1 MIILFGMFWGF
12 ADGDAKSSFMEM
24 GVRGSVFSTG
34 SDYESINDT
43 AKMLIS
49 AKVSPLFGQV
59 KKTIPEEA
67 VKAPADKKDRQ
78 PLPRG
83 VVSLK
88 NETDYEIDVQSLLK
102 EKLKISTKN
111 PRVLIVHT
119 HASESYTPDK
129 KYYYE
134 ETDNY
139 RTDDCNYNMIR
150 VGEELAKVL
159 ESNGIDVIH
168 DKTINDR
175 PSYNASYNKTKSVI
189 ESHLKKDSDI
199 AFVFDIHR
207 DALGDEGN
215 AAKFVKNIGGEDCAQ
230 VMMVCGTDTNLDN
243 PHWRENLKLALNIQ
257 SCMEGMYPGFM
268 RPVNLRRER
277 FNMHLTT
284 GSLIFEVGANGNT
297 LTEAI
302 ASARYL
308 GEGLAEFIKECIK

>member
-1 MIILFGMFWGF
+1 MILLLGMFWGL
-12 ADGDAKSSFMEM
+12 ADGDAKSSFLEL
-24 GVRGSVFSTG
+24 GVRGTVFSTG
-34 SDYESINDT
+34 SDYESIND
-43 AKMLIS
+43 AEKMLIS

-59 KKTIPEEA
+59 KKPASKKEEIPEIS
-67 VKAPADKKDRQ
+67 KDEQ
-78 PLPRG
+78 PPPRG
-83 VVSLK
+83 EVSIK
-88 NETDYEIDVQSLLK
+88 NETDYEIDVQSLLN
-102 EKLKISTKN
+102 EKIKISTKN
-111 PRVLIVHT
+111 PKVLIVHT
-119 HASESYTPDK
+119 HASESYTPDE

-150 VGEELAKVL
+150 VGEVLAKSL
-159 ESNGIDVIH
+159 KSNGIDVIH

-199 AFVFDIHR
+199 VFVFDIHR

-215 AAKFVKNIGGEDCAQ
+215 AAKFVKNIDGEDCAQ
-230 VMMVCGTDTNLDN
+230 VMMVCGTDTNLEN
-243 PHWRENLKLALNIQ
+243 PRWRENLKLALNIQ
-257 SCMEGMYPGFM
+257 SYLEGMHPGFM

-302 ASARYL
+302 ASAQYL